1 MGAQEQII
9 FYDLHFFCRSFR
21 FSNLSYDNLGVFAS
35 VTDYSSEWKYNWEG
49 SYPANTAKLFA
60 CAILFTTADDEDDG
74 SETLFPVLVKVLRPS
89 LRAGTVNVVLAVADD
104 NKSVLLVSTEFTL
117 VTRSAPVFL
126 ESVDSVDGALDV
138 DVVDDDDDDERDDS
152 NDTLVAG
159 LGLGMG

>member
-1 MGAQEQII
+1 MKI
-9 FYDLHFFCRSFR
+9 
-21 FSNLSYDNLGVFAS
+21 
-35 VTDYSSEWKYNWEG
+35 WES

-89 LRAGTVNVVLAVADD
+89 LRAGTVSVVLAVTDD
-104 NKSVLLVSTEFTL
+104 TKSVLLVSTEFTL
-117 VTRSAPVFL
+117 VTRSAPDFL
-126 ESVDSVDGALDV
+126 ESVDSVDALDV
-138 DVVDDDDDDERDDS
+138 DVVDDDERDDS